1 LSSHTTILIVGPTAV
16 VKTAA
21 AIALAQLFQTE
32 ILSADSRQCYREMNI
47 GVARPS
53 AEELSTVPHH
63 FIASHSIHEE
73 VNAGIYETYAL
84 EKAAFIFKQHSKLI
98 VTGGTGL
105 YIKAFCEG
113 IDDMPEIDP
122 SIRQALNQS
131 YATNG
136 LAWLQQEVAK
146 RDPLFWQIAEQQN
159 PHRLL
164 RALEILE
171 GTGKSITSFRI
182 GKKVERPFRMVK
194 IGLEME
200 RAELNTRIHLRV
212 EQMMQQGLFDEVK
225 ALYPFKHL
233 NALQTVGYQEL
244 FDHLDGS
251 ISYDRAIELIQQ
263 HTRQYAKRQMTWFKK
278 DSSIHWVNAAA
289 DPVLQIQ
296 KILLEQGIDAV
307 I

>member
-1 LSSHTTILIVGPTAV
+1 MSSHTAILIVGPTAV
-16 VKTAA
+16 GKTAA
-21 AIALAQLFQTE
+21 AIAFAQLFHTE

-53 AEELSTVPHH
+53 AEELATVPHH

-73 VNAGIYETYAL
+73 VNAGVYETYAL
-84 EKAAFIFKQHSKLI
+84 EKAVTIFKKHATL
-98 VTGGTGL
+98 VLTGGTGL

-113 IDDMPEIDP
+113 IDEMPEIDP
-122 SIRQALNQS
+122 SIRQQLNHH
-131 YATNG
+131 YEING

-146 RDPLFWQIAEQQN
+146 RDPIFWQTAEQQN

-171 GTGKSITSFRI
+171 GTGKSITGFRI
-182 GKKVERPFRMVK
+182 GKKAERPFRIVK

-200 RAELNTRIHLRV
+200 RAVLNARINLRV
-212 EQMMQQGLFDEVK
+212 EQMMKAGLLEEVK
-225 ALYPFKHL
+225 ALHTYKHL

-244 FDHLDGS
+244 FDYLDGRS
-251 ISYDRAIELIQQ
+251 SYERAVELIKQ

-278 DSSIHWVNAAA
+278 DSSIHWVNAAV
-289 DPVLQIQ
+289 DPVTQIQ
-296 KILLEQGIDAV
+296 KILVEQGIA
-307 I
+307 

>member
-1 LSSHTTILIVGPTAV
+1 MSSHTAILIVGPTAV
-16 VKTAA
+16 GKTAA
-21 AIALAQLFQTE
+21 AIALAQLFETE
-32 ILSADSRQCYREMNI
+32 IISADSRQCYREMNI

-53 AEELSTVPHH
+53 TEELATVPHY

-73 VNAGIYETYAL
+73 VNAGMYETYAL
-84 EKAAFIFKQHSKLI
+84 EKAADIFTTHSKLI

-122 SIRQALNQS
+122 SIRQQLNHN
-131 YATNG
+131 YTING
-136 LAWLQQEVAK
+136 LTWLQQQVAT

-182 GKKVERPFRMVK
+182 GKKVERPFRILK

-200 RAELNTRIHLRV
+200 RAVLNARIHLRV
-212 EQMMQQGLFDEVK
+212 EQMMQEGLLDEVK

-244 FDHLDGS
+244 FDHLDGH
-251 ISYDRAIELIQQ
+251 ISYAKAVELIQQ

-278 DSSIHWVNAAA
+278 DSSIHWVNAAV
-289 DPVLQIQ
+289 DPVSQIQ
-296 KILLEQGIDAV
+296 KILQEQGIY
-307 I
+307 

>member
-1 LSSHTTILIVGPTAV
+1 MSTHTAILIVGPTAV
-16 VKTAA
+16 GKTAA
-21 AIALAQLFQTE
+21 AIALAQLFETD

-53 AEELSTVPHH
+53 TEELATVPHH
-63 FIASHSIHEE
+63 FIASHCIHEE
-73 VNAGIYETYAL
+73 VNAGMYEKYAL
-84 EKAAFIFKQHSKLI
+84 EKAADIFAKHSKLI

-105 YIKAFCEG
+105 YIKAFSEG

-122 SIRQALNQS
+122 SIRQQLNHN
-131 YATNG
+131 YAIKG
-136 LAWLQQEVAK
+136 LTWLQQEVAI

-171 GTGKSITSFRI
+171 GTGKSITRFQI
-182 GKKVERPFRMVK
+182 GKKVERPFRIVK

-200 RAELNTRIHLRV
+200 RSALNARIHLRV
-212 EQMMQQGLFDEVK
+212 EQMMQHGLLDEVK

-244 FDHLDGS
+244 FDHLDGN
-251 ISYDRAIELIQQ
+251 ISYDKAVELIQQ

-278 DSSIHWVNAAA
+278 DSSIHWVNAAV
-289 DPVLQIQ
+289 DPVSQIQ
-296 KILLEQGIDAV
+296 KILLEQGID
-307 I
+307 

>member
-1 LSSHTTILIVGPTAV
+1 MSSHTAILIVGPTAV
-16 VKTAA
+16 GKTAV

-32 ILSADSRQCYREMNI
+32 ILSSDSRQCYREMNI

-53 AEELSTVPHH
+53 AEELATVPHH
-63 FIASHSIHEE
+63 FIASHSIDEE

-84 EKAAFIFKQHSKLI
+84 EKAAIIFKQHSTLI

-113 IDDMPEIDP
+113 IDDMPEIDL
-122 SIRQALNQS
+122 SIRQELNQS

-136 LAWLQQEVAK
+136 LAWLQKEVAK
-146 RDPLFWQIAEQQN
+146 RDPVFWQIAEQQN

-182 GKKVERPFRMVK
+182 GKKVERPFRIVK

-200 RAELNTRIHLRV
+200 RAELNARIHLRV
-212 EQMMQQGLFDEVK
+212 EQMMEQGLLDEVK

-251 ISYDRAIELIQQ
+251 IAYDRAVELIQQ

-278 DSSIHWVNAAA
+278 DSSIHWVNAAV
-289 DPVLQIQ
+289 DPVSQIQ
-296 KILLEQGIDAV
+296 KILLEQGID
-307 I
+307 

>member
-1 LSSHTTILIVGPTAV
+1 MSAHTAILIVGPTAV
-16 VKTAA
+16 GKTAA
-21 AIALAQLFQTE
+21 AIALAHTYQTE

-53 AEELSTVPHH
+53 TEELAAVPHH

-73 VNAGIYETYAL
+73 VNAGMYETYAL
-84 EKAAFIFKQHSKLI
+84 EKAAAIFKQHSTLI
-98 VTGGTGL
+98 LTGGTGL

-122 SIRQALNQS
+122 SIRQELNHN
-131 YATNG
+131 YAIKG
-136 LAWLQQEVAK
+136 LAWLQQEVAA
-146 RDPLFWQIAEQQN
+146 RDPLFWQVAEQQN

-171 GTGKSITSFRI
+171 ATGKSITEFRI
-182 GKKVERPFRMVK
+182 GKKVERPFRTVK

-200 RAELNTRIHLRV
+200 RAELNDRINFRV
-212 EQMMQQGLFDEVK
+212 EQMMRQGLFDEVK

-244 FDHLDGS
+244 FDHLDGN
-251 ISYDRAIELIQQ
+251 ISYNKAVELIQQ

-289 DPVLQIQ
+289 DPVSQIQ
-296 KILLEQGIDAV
+296 KILLEQNIDAL
-307 I
+307 

>member
-1 LSSHTTILIVGPTAV
+1 MSSHTAILIVGPTAV
-16 VKTAA
+16 GKTAV
-21 AIALAQLFQTE
+21 AIALAQVFQTE

-53 AEELSTVPHH
+53 VDELKLVPHH

-73 VNAGIYETYAL
+73 VNAGLYETYAL
-84 EKAAFIFKQHSKLI
+84 EKAANIFQQHAIL
-98 VTGGTGL
+98 VLTGGTGL

-122 SIRQALNQS
+122 SIRQQLNDHYQ
-131 YATNG
+131 AKG
-136 LAWLQQEVAK
+136 LTWLQNEVAT
-146 RDPLFWQIAEQQN
+146 RDPLFWQIGEQQN

-164 RALEILE
+164 RALEVLE
-171 GTGKSITSFRI
+171 GTGTSITKFRI
-182 GKKVERPFRMVK
+182 GKKVERPFRIIK

-200 RAELNTRIHLRV
+200 RAALNERINLRV
-212 EQMMQQGLFDEVK
+212 DQMMKQGLLNEVE
-225 ALYPFKHL
+225 ALYPYKQL

-244 FDHLDGS
+244 FDHLDGKL
-251 ISYDRAIELIQQ
+251 SYETAVELIKQ

-296 KILLEQGIDAV
+296 KILHEQGIV
-307 I
+307 

>member
-1 LSSHTTILIVGPTAV
+1 MSSHTAILIVGPTAV
-16 VKTAA
+16 GKTAA
-21 AIALAQLFQTE
+21 AIALAQLFRTE

-84 EKAAFIFKQHSKLI
+84 EKAALIFKQHSTFI

-105 YIKAFCEG
+105 YLKAFCEG

-122 SIRQALNQS
+122 SIRQELNHN
-131 YATNG
+131 YAIKG
-136 LAWLQQEVAK
+136 LSWLQQEVAT
-146 RDPLFWQIAEQQN
+146 RDPLFWQIAEQHN

-182 GKKVERPFRMVK
+182 GKKVERPFRIVK
-194 IGLEME
+194 IGLAME

-212 EQMMQQGLFDEVK
+212 EQMMQQGLLDEVK

-244 FDHLDGS
+244 FDHLDGN
-251 ISYDRAIELIQQ
+251 ISYRKAIECIQQ
-263 HTRQYAKRQMTWFKK
+263 HTRQYAKRQMTWLKK
-278 DSSIHWVNAAA
+278 DNSIHWVNAAV
-289 DPVLQIQ
+289 DPVSQIQ
-296 KILLEQGIDAV
+296 KILLEQGID
-307 I
+307 